1 MVHIKKNLKKR
12 KLMDQQLEER
22 GGHPAPTLP
31 LLPALSSGAEDQGNK
46 LHNLDL
52 KPPSASPIC

>member
-1 MVHIKKNLKKR
+1 
-12 KLMDQQLEER
+12 MDQQLEER

-52 KPPSASPIC
+52 KPPSASPICWSI

>member
-22 GGHPAPTLP
+22 GGYPPPTLP
-31 LLPALSSGAEDQGNK
+31 LLPGLSSGAEGQGNK

-52 KPPSASPIC
+52 KPPSASPIR

>member
-1 MVHIKKNLKKR
+1 
-12 KLMDQQLEER
+12 MDQQPEER

-46 LHNLDL
+46 LHSLDL
-52 KPPSASPIC
+52 KPPSASPICWSM